1 MKTSPE
7 FQIFVLCAAL
17 FASPLAAA
25 DWASDEAQIRDS
37 IAASASAF
45 NRGDLPGHLAIYDES
60 VQFMT
65 KNGPRP
71 GIAPIEKAFS
81 EAYFKDGK
89 AIQQLRFE
97 DLAVRSLTT
106 DSALA
111 TARFVLSGGGKPDQS
126 GWFTLVWLRTPA
138 GWRAVHDHSS

>member
-1 MKTSPE
+1 MKT
-7 FQIFVLCAAL
+7 FAGFRIFVLCAAL

-25 DWASDEAQIRDS
+25 DWASDEAEIRRS
-37 IAASASAF
+37 LAASVLAF
-45 NRGDLPGHLAIYDES
+45 NRADLPGHLAIYDES

-71 GIAPIEKAFS
+71 GIAPIEKAFR
-81 EAYFKDGK
+81 ETYIKDGR

-97 DLAVRSLTT
+97 ELAVRSLTP
-106 DSALA
+106 DAVLA
-111 TARFVLSGGGKPDQS
+111 TARFVLSGGGKPDQA